1 MRRFSFVWLQYGD
14 FFVCRCGV
22 CVLCCCVLLFEIPGV
37 SNAKAVRFWFCFYVQ
52 IPIACHVRAISPAPA
67 KALSCSGLQ
76 RFAISSTAS
85 FLGEINQGCYY
96 YCSQVGMNF
105 LTKLTMPMIVLI
117 VGLFEVLFFG
127 VGRSTKNFYA
137 VVTNSDSVSRQDVT
151 QVFYLFRSKLH
162 LCRFEG

>member
-1 MRRFSFVWLQYGD
+1 M
-14 FFVCRCGV
+14 
-22 CVLCCCVLLFEIPGV
+22 LLFEIPGV

-137 VVTNSDSVSRQDVT
+137 VVTNSDSVVQTERSPST
-151 QVFYLFRSKLH
+151 EYLTNKFRSTLH
-162 LCRFEG
+162 LCRFEGETRHLQCFEHDF